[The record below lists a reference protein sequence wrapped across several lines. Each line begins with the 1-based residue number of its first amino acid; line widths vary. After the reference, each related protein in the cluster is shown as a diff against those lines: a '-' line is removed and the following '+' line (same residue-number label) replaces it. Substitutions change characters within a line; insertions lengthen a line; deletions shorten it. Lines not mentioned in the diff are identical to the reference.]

1 MANYEFAVATKNTF
15 KVKNPEEVV
24 NVFQGL
30 GFEET
35 YKDNDGTIFIG
46 GYDQMLND
54 DMVVYVDIKTNKAVA
69 IDRGFEELFS
79 VDSGDEVDNT
89 EDFEDET
96 KYKAM
101 DSFEYL
107 QEQLL
112 DGEVASI
119 VEAGSEKLVFVGA
132 CFVVVT
138 KKGIEWRNTSQMID
152 EIAKEMLE
160 NNNEKEVNS

>member
-1 MANYEFAVATKNTF
+1 MANYEFAVATKDTF

-35 YKDNDGTIFIG
+35 YQCNDGTVFIG
-46 GYDQMLND
+46 GYDQTLGD

-79 VDSGDEVDNT
+79 VDNGDEVDNPK
-89 EDFEDET
+89 DFEDES

-119 VEAGSEKLVFVGA
+119 VEAGSEKLRFVGA

-152 EIAKEMLE
+152 EISKNMLE
-160 NNNEKEVNS
+160 KENV

>member
-1 MANYEFAVATKNTF
+1 MANYEFAVATKDTF

-35 YKDNDGTIFIG
+35 YQCNDGTIFIG
-46 GYDQMLND
+46 GYDQTLGD
-54 DMVVYVDIKTNKAVA
+54 DMVVYVDIKTGKAVA

-79 VDSGDEVDNT
+79 VDSGDEVDNPK
-89 EDFEDET
+89 DFEDET

-112 DGEVASI
+112 DGEVAGI
-119 VEAGSEKLVFVGA
+119 VEAGSEKLRFVGA
-132 CFVVVT
+132 CLVVVT
-138 KKGIEWRNTSQMID
+138 KKGIEWRNTSQMIE
-152 EIAKEMLE
+152 EIANSMLE
-160 NNNEKEVNS
+160 KNNEETNR

>member
-1 MANYEFAVATKNTF
+1 MANYEFAVASKNTF

-35 YKDNDGTIFIG
+35 YQCNDGTIFIG
-46 GYDQMLND
+46 GYDQPLGD
-54 DMVVYVDIKTNKAVA
+54 DMVVYVDAKTNKAVA

-79 VDSGDEVDNT
+79 VDNGDEVDNP

-96 KYKAM
+96 KYKPM

-119 VEAGSEKLVFVGA
+119 VEAGSENLRFVGA
-132 CFVVVT
+132 CFVVIT

-152 EIAKEMLE
+152 EISKNMLE
-160 NNNEKEVNS
+160 KNNEETNC

>member
-160 NNNEKEVNS
+160 NNNKKEVNS

>member
-1 MANYEFAVATKNTF
+1 MANYEYAVATKDTF

-35 YKDNDGTIFIG
+35 YRCNDGTIFIG
-46 GYDQMLND
+46 GYDQTLGD
-54 DMVVYVDIKTNKAVA
+54 DMIVYIDVKTNKAVA
-69 IDRGFEELFS
+69 IDREGYDDLFY
-79 VDSGDEVDNT
+79 VDSGDEVDNP

-101 DSFEYL
+101 DSFDYL

-119 VEAGSEKLVFVGA
+119 VEAGSEKLRYVGA
-132 CFVVVT
+132 IFVVVT

-152 EIAKEMLE
+152 EMAKEMLE
-160 NNNEKEVNS
+160 KDNV

>member
-1 MANYEFAVATKNTF
+1 MANYEFAVATKNAF
-15 KVKNPEEVV
+15 KVKNAEEVV

-69 IDRGFEELFS
+69 IDRGFEELLS

-107 QEQLL
+107 QEQLF

-138 KKGIEWRNTSQMID
+138 KKGIEWRNTTQIIE
-152 EIAKEMLE
+152 EIVSNMLE
-160 NNNEKEVNS
+160 K

>member
-15 KVKNPEEVV
+15 KVKNPKEVV

-30 GFEET
+30 GFEKT
-35 YKDNDGTIFIG
+35 YQCNDGTIFIG
-46 GYDQMLND
+46 GYEQMLAD

-69 IDRGFEELFS
+69 LDRGFEELFS
-79 VDSGDEVDNT
+79 VESGDEVDNPK
-89 EDFEDET
+89 DFEDET

-101 DSFEYL
+101 DSFDYL

-119 VEAGSEKLVFVGA
+119 IEAGSEKLVFVGA
-132 CFVVVT
+132 CFVVIT
-138 KKGIEWRNTSQMID
+138 KKGIEWRNTTQMIE
-152 EIAKEMLE
+152 EIVSNMLE
-160 NNNEKEVNS
+160 KIKK

>member
-1 MANYEFAVATKNTF
+1 MANYIFSVATKNTF
-15 KVKNPEEVV
+15 KVKNPDEVV

-35 YKDNDGTIFIG
+35 YQCNDGTIFIG
-46 GYDQMLND
+46 GYDQTLGD
-54 DMVVYVDIKTNKAVA
+54 DMVVYVDVKTNKAVA

-79 VDSGDEVDNT
+79 VDSGDEVDNP

-101 DSFEYL
+101 DSFTYL

-119 VEAGSEKLVFVGA
+119 VEAGSEKLRFVGA
-132 CFVVVT
+132 CFVVIT

-152 EIAKEMLE
+152 EISKNMLE
-160 NNNEKEVNS
+160 KENEILA

>member
-15 KVKNPEEVV
+15 KVKNPDEVV

-69 IDRGFEELFS
+69 LDRGFEELFS
-79 VDSGDEVDNT
+79 VDSGDEIDNT
-89 EDFEDET
+89 EDFKDET
-96 KYKAM
+96 RYKAM

-119 VEAGSEKLVFVGA
+119 IEAGSEKLVFVGA

-138 KKGIEWRNTSQMID
+138 KKGIEWRNTTQMID
-152 EIAKEMLE
+152 EIASNMLE
-160 NNNEKEVNS
+160 K

>member
-1 MANYEFAVATKNTF
+1 MANYEFAVATKDTF

-35 YKDNDGTIFIG
+35 YQCNDGTIFIG
-46 GYDQMLND
+46 GYEQPLGD
-54 DMVVYVDIKTNKAVA
+54 DMVVYVDVKTNKAVA

-79 VDSGDEVDNT
+79 VDSGDEVDNP

-96 KYKAM
+96 KYKSM
-101 DSFEYL
+101 DAFDYL

-112 DGEVASI
+112 DGEVAGI
-119 VEAGSEKLVFVGA
+119 VEAGSEKLRFVGA
-132 CFVVVT
+132 CLVVVT
-138 KKGIEWRNTSQMID
+138 KKGIEWRNTSEMIN
-152 EIAKEMLE
+152 EIT
-160 NNNEKEVNS
+160 NNMKGK

>member
-1 MANYEFAVATKNTF
+1 MANYEFAVASKDTF
-15 KVKNPEEVV
+15 KVKNAEEVV

-35 YKDNDGTIFIG
+35 YQCNDGTIFIG
-46 GYDQMLND
+46 GYDQTLGD
-54 DMVVYVDIKTNKAVA
+54 DMVVYVDVKTGKAVA

-79 VDSGDEVDNT
+79 VDSGDEVDNPK
-89 EDFEDET
+89 DFEDET

-112 DGEVASI
+112 DGEVAGI
-119 VEAGSEKLVFVGA
+119 VEAGSEKLRFVGA
-132 CFVVVT
+132 CLVVVT
-138 KKGIEWRNTSQMID
+138 KKGIEWRNTSQMIE
-152 EIAKEMLE
+152 EIANNMLE
-160 NNNEKEVNS
+160 KNNEETNC